1 MIVQFLNDPIVMPLW
16 ALGILSLAVF
26 VLTVWRAI
34 EAEQFDLNKLPKLL
48 DTLVL
53 QKLVPLAVLGI
64 TTYAVTDP
72 VTRDGLVIAYSAG
85 VVAAGSAEVKQ
96 LIAAVTGTTFPAN
109 FPMTDTP
116 PPG

>member
-1 MIVQFLNDPIVMPLW
+1 VITEFLNNPIVMPLW

-34 EAEQFDLNKLPKLL
+34 EGGQFDLSKLPKLL

-53 QKLVPLAVLGI
+53 KKLVPLAVLGI

-72 VTRDGLVIAYSAG
+72 VTRDGLIIAYSGG
-85 VVAAGSAEVKQ
+85 VVIAAAAEVKQ
-96 LIAAVTGTTFPAN
+96 LIAAVAGESLP
-109 FPMTDTP
+109 PDVSMTAAPD
-116 PPG
+116 G